1 MTLPTPNSNFE
12 ETLSM
17 SLQYYDASK
26 ISYID
31 YSVAALHI
39 ATRFTPTVR
48 WTLRKAA
55 LVAMIGAMS
64 VWIFCVKTFGKLS
77 IQKRNDNIL

>member
-48 WTLRKAA
+48 WTLRKATCCND
-55 LVAMIGAMS
+55 
-64 VWIFCVKTFGKLS
+64 W
-77 IQKRNDNIL
+77 RNVRLNILCKNIW